1 MAGVVPADDAERR
14 STFEVL
20 FRSHYRA
27 VETYVM
33 SRYSNL
39 DHHTIL
45 SNTFEVAWRRLDAI
59 PPGAQRGWL
68 IGVARNCALN
78 ESRHGRRRQRRSD
91 ALSASLPRPD
101 PHNSTTTIEVL
112 DAIRAALAQLK
123 PAERD
128 VILLAD
134 WDGLTG
140 ADLGAALGV
149 KANAATVRLHRA
161 RNRLRELL
169 SEQGVTL

>member
-1 MAGVVPADDAERR
+1 MAGVVPADDAERQSR
-14 STFEVL
+14 FEVL

-33 SRYSNL
+33 SRYANL

-45 SNTFEVAWRRLDAI
+45 SNTFEVAWRRLDTI
-59 PPGAQRGWL
+59 PPAASRGWL

-78 ESRHGRRRQRRSD
+78 ESRHGRRQQRRVD
-91 ALSASLPRPD
+91 ALANLSLRSD
-101 PHNSTTTIEVL
+101 QHSSTATVELL
-112 DAIRAALAQLK
+112 DAIRAALPRLK
-123 PAERD
+123 PSDRE
-128 VILLAD
+128 VLLLAD

-149 KANAATVRLHRA
+149 KPNAAAVRLHRA
-161 RNRLRELL
+161 RARLRVLL
-169 SEQGVTL
+169 AEQGVTL